1 MLGIILT
8 GHGHF
13 ATGLQSSIELI
24 AGEQEKFIAVNFEEG
39 MSAEQLQKKLR
50 EAYEN
55 LDTEAGVVIFSDLP
69 GGTPFN
75 QSVLLSKEIDSVRVI
90 AGINIPSLM
99 EGLFTRNLDIDSFI
113 ETVLNAGKNG
123 IVTFEQKIKKAVTD
137 IEDGI

>member
-24 AGEQEKFIAVNFEEG
+24 AGEQEKFIAINFEEG
-39 MSAEQLQKKLR
+39 MSSEQLQEKLR
-50 EAYEN
+50 EAYQE
-55 LDTEAGVVIFSDLP
+55 LGTEAGVVIFSDLP

-75 QSVLLSKEIDSVRVI
+75 QSVLLSNELHSVRVI

-99 EGLFTRNLDIDSFI
+99 EGLFTRNLDIDSFV

-123 IVTFEQKIKKAVTD
+123 MVTFEQKIKKTAID

>member
-39 MSAEQLQKKLR
+39 MSAEQLQKLR